1 MNRSI
6 ALGLTM
12 LAGAAIG
19 AAAVN
24 GLHAQNKPQMTY
36 ADINPS
42 PINNPDVYKTLPPKT
57 GDLDDH
63 TA

>member
-1 MNRSI
+1 
-6 ALGLTM
+6 M